1 MVREPDGA
9 VHVPSG
15 FFSILTKDRRGPI
28 MKGTRGGKRM
38 AVEVRLPAFEGPL
51 DLLLHLIEKNQVD
64 IYDIPVYEIT
74 QQYLA
79 CLDEW
84 NKKNMEIASEFIVM
98 AATLINIKAK
108 MLLPVQKEE
117 AEEAED
123 PREELIRR
131 LLEYKRYKE
140 AAGELRERFPDP
152 TRLWL
157 CRGMEKLQ
165 LPPQIP
171 PIAQLLAGMVPE
183 DLYALYE
190 RAVRSQKESIDP
202 LRSTFRSVA
211 KDSYTIEEKI
221 QDLMRTL
228 DALQSVSFY
237 SLREKS
243 RSRQEEITY
252 FLAMLELNRSSLVY
266 LQQKQQFA
274 DIIMS
279 PRRDSGELPE
289 AAADREEPAYPQA
302 YVPIPEETA
311 PGEPEKAESE
321 ERTPVLEE
329 TKSEEPEQEAEPVP
343 VVEIQLEQENE
354 MEAQAPP
361 EPRQEAEAL
370 PESRDASHRILFP
383 PAVLLVP
390 QEIGDEQDGAEGEP
404 EPKKEYAASA

>member
-1 MVREPDGA
+1 
-9 VHVPSG
+9 
-15 FFSILTKDRRGPI
+15 
-28 MKGTRGGKRM
+28 M

-140 AAGELRERFPDP
+140 AAAELRERFPDP

-171 PIAQLLAGMVPE
+171 PVAQLLAGTVPE

-279 PRRDSGELPE
+279 PRKDSGEIPE

-302 YVPIPEETA
+302 YVWAPEENAPEETV
-311 PGEPEKAESE
+311 PEETELEPEKAAPTPEKIVQ
-321 ERTPVLEE
+321 ERE
-329 TKSEEPEQEAEPVP
+329 TEPVP
-343 VVEIQLEQENE
+343 IVEIQLEQGNE

-361 EPRQEAEAL
+361 EPWQEAEAL

-390 QEIGDEQDGAEGEP
+390 QEIGDEQDGTEGEP

>member
-1 MVREPDGA
+1 
-9 VHVPSG
+9 
-15 FFSILTKDRRGPI
+15 
-28 MKGTRGGKRM
+28 M

-140 AAGELRERFPDP
+140 AAGELRARFPDP

-171 PIAQLLAGMVPE
+171 PVAQLLAGTVPE

-302 YVPIPEETA
+302 YVQLPEETA
-311 PGEPEKAESE
+311 P
-321 ERTPVLEE
+321 EE
-329 TKSEEPEQEAEPVP
+329 TKSEEPAQEAEPVP
-343 VVEIQLEQENE
+343 VVEIQLEQENK

-361 EPRQEAEAL
+361 EPQQEAEAL
-370 PESRDASHRILFP
+370 PEFRDTSHRILFP

-390 QEIGDEQDGAEGEP
+390 QEIGDEQDGAEGEA